1 MKRLIG
7 FSVSVLSLAL
17 AGCGEESDELP
28 VDGRDFDGVE
38 YSEPAPYTGKVIDGY
53 LNNAR
58 VWLDMDGDSQF
69 TPGPLVIELDNG
81 AEVTLASGEP
91 TAMSGTGGR
100 FTIDISELVLGDV
113 RLAQDEDI
121 AAAVDVSGQT
131 VFNYFPSK
139 QTILFEFLRRADNS
153 ALEEVYKSLDPAGDP
168 VDVLCGLVEIITEL
182 ELQLMPAPLWREILP
197 MIMFHPKDELPE
209 TYARGNDELVAEIR
223 KFLQAMLDAGSISA
237 DTDLDFAAFMIND
250 YGHLQLVR
258 LVTSDEPDWDA
269 FRQNVRSSITLFV
282 QGMLG

>member
-1 MKRLIG
+1 GLREQKKQRRREAIAQAGMQLFVEKG
-7 FSVSVLSLAL
+7 FNKT
-17 AGCGEESDELP
+17 
-28 VDGRDFDGVE
+28 R
-38 YSEPAPYTGKVIDGY
+38 
-53 LNNAR
+53 
-58 VWLDMDGDSQF
+58 M
-69 TPGPLVIELDNG
+69 
-81 AEVTLASGEP
+81 
-91 TAMSGTGGR
+91 
-100 FTIDISELVLGDV
+100 
-113 RLAQDEDI
+113 EDI

>member
-1 MKRLIG
+1 MAGLREQKKQRRREAIAQAGMQLFVEKG
-7 FSVSVLSLAL
+7 FNKT
-17 AGCGEESDELP
+17 
-28 VDGRDFDGVE
+28 R
-38 YSEPAPYTGKVIDGY
+38 
-53 LNNAR
+53 
-58 VWLDMDGDSQF
+58 M
-69 TPGPLVIELDNG
+69 
-81 AEVTLASGEP
+81 
-91 TAMSGTGGR
+91 
-100 FTIDISELVLGDV
+100 
-113 RLAQDEDI
+113 EDI

-223 KFLQAMLDAGSISA
+223 KFLQAMLDAGSIYDQRLWPPA
-237 DTDLDFAAFMIND
+237 AGAAGDLRRA
-250 YGHLQLVR
+250 
-258 LVTSDEPDWDA
+258 
-269 FRQNVRSSITLFV
+269 
-282 QGMLG
+282 

>member
-7 FSVSVLSLAL
+7 FSVSVLYLAL

-100 FTIDISELVLGDV
+100 FTIDISELVLPPSVGPDLDP
-113 RLAQDEDI
+113 RDYPLH
-121 AAAVDVSGQT
+121 AVALPGKT
-131 VFNYFPSK
+131 
-139 QTILFEFLRRADNS
+139 
-153 ALEEVYKSLDPAGDP
+153 LEETRNGEVP
-168 VDVLCGLVEIITEL
+168 V
-182 ELQLMPAPLWREILP
+182 A
-197 MIMFHPKDELPE
+197 
-209 TYARGNDELVAEIR
+209 
-223 KFLQAMLDAGSISA
+223 SA
-237 DTDLDFAAFMIND
+237 
-250 YGHLQLVR
+250 Y
-258 LVTSDEPDWDA
+258 
-269 FRQNVRSSITLFV
+269 
-282 QGMLG
+282 